1 MMANVRS
8 NIASSSFNDDAGG
21 AHPGNANDG
30 MLRREQLTP
39 RVGVDDG
46 ARGYGYVGVPTGS
59 PFKVLS

>member
-1 MMANVRS
+1 MANVRS

-21 AHPGNANDG
+21 AHPGNAGDG
-30 MLRREQLTP
+30 VLRREQLTP

-46 ARGYGYVGVPTGS
+46 ARGCGCVGVPAGS